1 MLTINGRVCSGDKF
15 WILNFGWGPIKVAQA
30 VLDRLG
36 TELRFTY
43 IPFGLPSQE
52 ESNQKAVRKVTGR
65 EDAVFTSW
73 PIGASLRSCGFAVLT
88 RFLGK
93 EKAFIHTCVSKS

>member
-15 WILNFGWGPIKVAQA
+15 RILNLGWGPVKVAQA

-43 IPFGLPSQE
+43 IPYRFVLARGSRSESHQE
-52 ESNQKAVRKVTGR
+52 SH
-65 EDAVFTSW
+65 W
-73 PIGASLRSCGFAVLT
+73 T
-88 RFLGK
+88 RGYDVYIV
-93 EKAFIHTCVSKS
+93 ANRRVSS